1 MPRHTGFF
9 TKALA
14 NIISAIEL
22 IASPEG
28 TTIMELVKSLSLK
41 RRSVFRLLR
50 SIEHDLNIPILTDRK
65 AFRGVAIYRLAP
77 GFLERLSQVTTSSV
91 ILSFRQKIL
100 FYLILKD
107 EIFQNKQ

>member
-1 MPRHTGFF
+1 MPRHTRFF
-9 TKALA
+9 TKALT

-28 TTIMELVKSLSLK
+28 STIMELAKSLSLT

-65 AFRGVAIYRLAP
+65 AFGGVATYRLAP
-77 GFLERLSQVTTSSV
+77 ESLERLSQVATSSV

-107 EIFQNKQ
+107 DFFQNKH